1 MTQQTRESL
10 ARRLRTLRAE
20 HQLTL
25 RQAAKKFGVTRDTIS
40 ALEHGDRGAHVGTLE
55 KLAEGYGVSVEYLLG
70 GGALS
75 AREWAKEAGAEFHGM
90 DDEAWDAY
98 VRDLDTR
105 EEVSETYHKMIEDA
119 KMLHALFSSHR
130 MQYPRARG
138 QRRELSR
145 GLREL
150 KMRRYSDLAGQA
162 ALLHARDLVNEI
174 FAEVERDAAGS

>member
-10 ARRLRTLRAE
+10 ARRLRSLRAE

-25 RQAAKKFGVTRDTIS
+25 RQAAARFGVTRDTIS

-55 KLAEGYGVSVEYLLG
+55 KLAGGYGVSIEYLLG

-90 DDEAWDAY
+90 DDEAWDAF

-105 EEVSETYHKMIEDA
+105 EEVSETYHQMAEDA
-119 KMLHALFSSHR
+119 KMLHALFTAHK
-130 MQYPRARG
+130 MQYPRARE
-138 QRRELSR
+138 QRRELNR

-150 KMRRYSDLAGQA
+150 KTRRYGDLAGQA
-162 ALLHARDLVNEI
+162 ALLYARDLVEEI
-174 FAEVERDAAGS
+174 SAAMTQEEAEA